1 MVYNLNTESLQRFV
15 LGVMENLVKTGVN
28 RDSKSLGAY
37 YVLAGLTLVNN
48 DAAEAMPWLYHSVVH
63 I

>member
-1 MVYNLNTESLQRFV
+1 MALLSNAGSFPPIKFSYL
-15 LGVMENLVKTGVN
+15 ENEFGAN
-28 RDSKSLGAY
+28 GSRSLGAY

-48 DAAEAMPWLYHSVVH
+48 EAAEAMPWLYHSVVH